1 MITSKDNQQI
11 KDLKKLQEKR
21 FRMRRKQFVAEGEDL
36 IGAALAA
43 GWVPDRIFHAPDAP
57 EWISEQPSAWAV
69 EYDVLADASGLGS
82 GTRAI
87 AVFDEV
93 EPADDPEIGELALY
107 VEGASDPGNVGTLI
121 RSAAAFAD
129 SPVLLAAGCAEPWS
143 PKALRAGMGATF
155 AQPPVVDAVLPD
167 SGATIVALDGSG
179 DIAIADVE
187 VEGPVVVCV
196 GAEREGLS
204 NETLDRADLIACIP
218 MLETGPESLNVAMAA
233 TVALYQLAGIP
244 QPTENQA

>member
-57 EWISEQPSAWAV
+57 EWIADQPSAWAV
-69 EYDVLADASGLGS
+69 ELGVLADASGLGS
-82 GTRAI
+82 GSRAI
-87 AVFDEV
+87 AVFDEA
-93 EPADDPEIGELALY
+93 ENAGAQLGELALY
-107 VEGASDPGNVGTLI
+107 VEGVSDPGNVGTLI
-121 RSAAAFAD
+121 RSAAAFSD
-129 SPVLLAAGCAEPWS
+129 SPVLLAEGCAEPWS

-155 AQPPVVDAVLPD
+155 ARPPVADATLPD
-167 SGATIVALDGSG
+167 SGATIIALDGAG
-179 DIAIADVE
+179 DIEIADVE
-187 VEGPVVVCV
+187 VDGPVVICA
-196 GAEREGLS
+196 GAEREGLAP
-204 NETLDRADLIACIP
+204 ETLERADIIACIP

-233 TVALYQLAGIP
+233 TVALYQLAGITKS
-244 QPTENQA
+244 TENQA